1 MYECIETLLVEKMA
15 LNRKL
20 TTSPEWILKLSMPD
34 GDLLRVHRTVEER
47 HHSPP
52 CLHDH
57 TYSLP
62 TLDDEDE
69 NGISMQSVRSNVEV
83 STVFKVES
91 DEPFEDEDEGVCV
104 DDAVIEVRDYS
115 VLEEHSYSIAR
126 LFCADEDIWKD
137 PPPVTEDERGEEVLE
152 DVFVDVEGKFLG
164 SSVLQS

>member
-1 MYECIETLLVEKMA
+1 
-15 LNRKL
+15 
-20 TTSPEWILKLSMPD
+20 
-34 GDLLRVHRTVEER
+34 
-47 HHSPP
+47 
-52 CLHDH
+52 
-57 TYSLP
+57 
-62 TLDDEDE
+62 
-69 NGISMQSVRSNVEV
+69 MQSVRSNVEV

-91 DEPFEDEDEGVCV
+91 DKPFEDEDEGVCV